1 MGTDSETKDAIRTA
15 ADVTAD
21 HLGRIASIV
30 AAAARDI
37 VVEIRE
43 WVDDMASTRPAT
55 AETAAPGTATPGT
68 AAPGTAAAGTPGVR
82 PKGAEPAP

>member
-37 VVEIRE
+37 VVEIRD

-55 AETAAPGTATPGT
+55 AETAASAT
-68 AAPGTAAAGTPGVR
+68 AAPGTAATGAPGVR
-82 PKGAEPAP
+82 PEGAEPAS